1 MKQDIFKDQPSI
13 TLRDRELLIP
23 HMANWKTVNFFI
35 KYRGRITDLKRMAL
49 LESRGRRRIAI
60 LDRLVARIYKLERA
74 KTLELLLK

>member
-13 TLRDRELLIP
+13 TLKDRELLIP
-23 HMANWKTVNFFI
+23 YLANWKTVNYWL
-35 KYRGRITDLKRMAL
+35 KHKAPLPDLKRAAL
-49 LESRGRRRIAI
+49 LESKGRRRIAI